1 MRAAHGGIAV
11 AGAASWL
18 DSLRFPTSST
28 ASGWYDVTV
37 TVSSDNSWSQRF
49 TGHLENGQ
57 PSVTG

>member
-18 DSLRFPTSST
+18 DS
-28 ASGWYDVTV
+28 
-37 TVSSDNSWSQRF
+37 SWSQRF

-57 PSVTG
+57 PSITG